1 MEKCKFVERERCD
14 DHVSTTCPLHSP
26 PPLVLDL
33 PFLVSP
39 MTDSASSPVTAD
51 FSSAP
56 PKRTKIVLL
65 GDQSVGKTSLIT
77 RYSLLA

>member
-1 MEKCKFVERERCD
+1 MP
-14 DHVSTTCPLHSP
+14 T
-26 PPLVLDL
+26 
-33 PFLVSP
+33 
-39 MTDSASSPVTAD
+39 AAD

-77 RYSLLA
+77 RHAAPFPFFSA